1 MVTVLSVS
9 GWAHANVANKRV
21 EREYPKLSV
30 HHQVRAGEVRDSPA
44 PAKPQH
50 MEVDASEAIS
60 KAPMYP
66 NLIVAGEGFSALLV
80 SAIESNDGN
89 MPVLSI

>member
-9 GWAHANVANKRV
+9 GWAHANVAKKRA

-30 HHQVRAGEVRDSPA
+30 HHQARAGEVRDSPA
-44 PAKPQH
+44 PAKPQP
-50 MEVDASEAIS
+50 MEVDTSEVIS
-60 KAPMYP
+60 KALMYP
-66 NLIVAGEGFSALLV
+66 NLIVAEGFSALLV